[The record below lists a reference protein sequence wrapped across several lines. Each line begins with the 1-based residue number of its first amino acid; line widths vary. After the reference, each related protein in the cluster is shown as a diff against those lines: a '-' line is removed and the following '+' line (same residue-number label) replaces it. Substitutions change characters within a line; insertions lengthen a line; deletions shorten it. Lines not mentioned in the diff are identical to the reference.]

1 MRAVRQIVTVPASRE
16 LRIQLPEEATPH
28 EEAEVIVLFKRAAPD
43 DKLNAMR
50 EAARDELFLAD
61 LSETVEDFRHADE
74 DEYAACM
81 SRGGACGSRDST
93 P

>member
-28 EEAEVIVLFKRAAPD
+28 EEAEVIVLFKRSAAGAG
-43 DKLNAMR
+43 DKLTAMR

-61 LSETVEDFRHADE
+61 LSEVAEDFAHADE
-74 DEYAACM
+74 DEYAA
-81 SRGGACGSRDST
+81 
-93 P
+93 

>member
-16 LRIQLPEEATPH
+16 LRIQLPEEAAPD
-28 EEAEVIVLFKRAAPD
+28 EEAEVIVLFRRSPAA

-61 LSETVEDFRHADE
+61 LSEAAEDFRHADE
-74 DEYAACM
+74 DEYVA
-81 SRGGACGSRDST
+81 
-93 P
+93 

>member
-1 MRAVRQIVTVPASRE
+1 MRAVRQIITVPASRE

-28 EEAEVIVLFKRAAPD
+28 EEAEVIVLFKRSAADAD

-61 LSETVEDFRHADE
+61 LNEVAEDFKHADE
-74 DEYAACM
+74 DEYAA
-81 SRGGACGSRDST
+81 
-93 P
+93 